1 MGIFITDNDTI
12 DIALYTGTVNGDIV
26 CAETEEEAKEK
37 FKDNTF
43 EKHIITFKKMNYGT
57 MKKIQN
63 ASMQESEGRFVFNPI
78 KFRAERFLQSIKTW
92 SFKDSVG
99 NQIPVSSQNIDN
111 MSDSVAKILLDLF
124 DRKTE

>member
-1 MGIFITDNDTI
+1 
-12 DIALYTGTVNGDIV
+12 
-26 CAETEEEAKEK
+26 
-37 FKDNTF
+37 
-43 EKHIITFKKMNYGT
+43 MNYGT

-78 KFRAERFLQSIKTW
+78 KFRAERFLQSIKKW